1 MEIKKVTPGH
11 GPTWYIKWTA
21 SIILLIGMVF
31 TALELTPINLFF
43 HLVGVIGWFVVGYMW
58 HDRAMM
64 VVNSVAIFVFVFGI
78 LTWYV

>member
-1 MEIKKVTPGH
+1 MEIRKVTPGH

-43 HLVGVIGWFVVGYMW
+43 HLVGVMGWFIVGYMW

>member
-1 MEIKKVTPGH
+1 MEIRKVTPGH
-11 GPTWYIKWTA
+11 GPTWNIKSTA
-21 SIILLIGMVF
+21 RIILLIGMVF

>member
-43 HLVGVIGWFVVGYMW
+43 HLVGVMGWFVVGYMW

>member
-64 VVNSVAIFVFVFGI
+64 VVNSVAIFVFVF
-78 LTWYV
+78 

>member
-43 HLVGVIGWFVVGYMW
+43 HLVGVMGWFVVGYMW
-58 HDRAMM
+58 NDRAMM

>member
-1 MEIKKVTPGH
+1 MEIKKITPGH

>member
-1 MEIKKVTPGH
+1 MEIKKITPGH

-43 HLVGVIGWFVVGYMW
+43 HLVGVIGWFIVGYMW

>member
-1 MEIKKVTPGH
+1 MEIKKITPGH

-21 SIILLIGMVF
+21 SIILLVGMVL
-31 TALELTPINLFF
+31 TALDLTPINLGF
-43 HLVGVIGWFVVGYMW
+43 HLVGVTGWFVVGYMW

>member
-43 HLVGVIGWFVVGYMW
+43 HLVGVICWFIVGYMW

>member
-31 TALELTPINLFF
+31 PALELTPINLFF

>member
-43 HLVGVIGWFVVGYMW
+43 HLVGVISWFIVGYMW

>member
-1 MEIKKVTPGH
+1 MEIRKVTPGH

>member
-1 MEIKKVTPGH
+1 MEINKITPGH

-21 SIILLIGMVF
+21 SIILLVGMVL
-31 TALELTPINLFF
+31 TALELTPLNLCF
-43 HLVGVIGWFVVGYMW
+43 HLVGVTGWFVVGYMW

-64 VVNSVAIFVFVFGI
+64 VVNAVATFIFLVGI

>member
-43 HLVGVIGWFVVGYMW
+43 HLVGVMGWFIVGYMW

>member
-1 MEIKKVTPGH
+1 MEIRKVTPGH

-21 SIILLIGMVF
+21 SIILLVGMVL

-43 HLVGVIGWFVVGYMW
+43 HLVGVMGWFVVGYMW

>member
-31 TALELTPINLFF
+31 TALVLTPINLFF
-43 HLVGVIGWFVVGYMW
+43 HLVGVMVWFVVGYMW

>member
-1 MEIKKVTPGH
+1 MEIRKVTPGH

-43 HLVGVIGWFVVGYMW
+43 HLVGVMGWFVVGYMW

>member
-1 MEIKKVTPGH
+1 MEIKKITPGH

-43 HLVGVIGWFVVGYMW
+43 HLVGVMGWFVVGYMW

>member
-1 MEIKKVTPGH
+1 MEIKKITPGH

-58 HDRAMM
+58 LDRAMM

>member
-21 SIILLIGMVF
+21 SIILLIGMVL
-31 TALELTPINLFF
+31 TALDLTPINLGF
-43 HLVGVIGWFVVGYMW
+43 HLVGVAGWFVVGYMW

-64 VVNSVAIFVFVFGI
+64 VVNAVATFIFLVGI

>member
-43 HLVGVIGWFVVGYMW
+43 HLVGVIGWFIVGYMW

>member
-1 MEIKKVTPGH
+1 MEIRKVTPGH

-43 HLVGVIGWFVVGYMW
+43 HLVGVIGWFIVGYMW

>member
-1 MEIKKVTPGH
+1 MEIKKVTPGY